1 VAHLDHSSRTAEGV
15 LTLLGLPGVG
25 PRTASVLAREFET
38 LDEVGRHAS
47 AQSGVST
54 RAEQAI
60 RDEKTWVFAAEKAR
74 WTMEKAADL
83 GVKIVTTFDDAF
95 PSLLRALPDGP
106 LVLYVK
112 GTLRNDLRNVAC
124 IGTREPSDF
133 GVEVTRRLVELLV
146 KDSWGIISG
155 LAKGIDTHSHRAAL
169 DKDGY
174 TVAVLANGL
183 DRVYPSENRRLA
195 DEIVERGGALISEQ
209 PFGVPATPSN
219 LVQRDRLQSGMSIAT
234 VVMQTDL
241 KGGSMHT
248 VRYTLSQGRLLV
260 APVPR
265 GRHAEE
271 EKSRGILALT
281 EHTGAALA
289 DMLKVSG
296 DYRDL
301 LVRRFAS
308 EAPAFPIRSRRDY
321 PDLLQTLSRRLAAAL
336 PGGAERLTPPSL
348 RFAGAAESGAD

>member
-1 VAHLDHSSRTAEGV
+1 MSKLDHSCRTAEGV

-25 PRTASVLAREFET
+25 PRTASVLAHEFET
-38 LDEVGRHAS
+38 LDDIARHAS
-47 AQSGVST
+47 AQDGVST
-54 RAEQAI
+54 RAEQAV
-60 RDEKTWVFAAEKAR
+60 RDKKNWAAAADKAR
-74 WTMEKAADL
+74 RTIEKAAEL
-83 GVKIVTTFDDAF
+83 GVQIVTNFDDAF
-95 PSLLRALPDGP
+95 PPLLRALPDGP

-112 GTLRNDLRNVAC
+112 GHLRNDLRNVAC
-124 IGTREPSDF
+124 IGTREPSEF
-133 GVEVTRRLVELLV
+133 GVEVTRRLVAILV
-146 KDSWGIISG
+146 NDGWGIVSG
-155 LAKGIDTHSHRAAL
+155 LAKGIDAHSHRAAL
-169 DKDGY
+169 DSVGY

-183 DRVYPSENRRLA
+183 DKVYPSENRRLA

-209 PFGVPATPSN
+209 SFGVPATPPN

-248 VRYTLSQGRLLV
+248 VRFTLSQGRLLV

-296 DYRDL
+296 DYRDI
-301 LVRRFAS
+301 LVRRFAKV
-308 EAPAFPIRSRRDY
+308 APAFAVRSRRDY
-321 PDLLQTLSRRLAAAL
+321 PSLLEELSIRLASA
-336 PGGAERLTPPSL
+336 GGLERLTPQKL
-348 RFAGAAESGAD
+348 RFAGPAE

>member
-1 VAHLDHSSRTAEGV
+1 MPDLVDSSRTAEGA

-25 PRTASVLAREFET
+25 PRTATLLSREFST
-38 LDEVGRHAS
+38 LEDVKRFAS
-47 AQSGVST
+47 SRSGLST
-54 RAEQAI
+54 RIEQTI
-60 RDEKTWVFAAEKAR
+60 RDEKCWSLAAEKAR
-74 WTMEKAADL
+74 RILDKAEFL
-83 GVKIVTTFDDAF
+83 GVKVVTSFEQAF
-95 PSLLRALPDGP
+95 PPLLRALPDAP

-112 GTLRNDLRNVAC
+112 GELRSDLRNVAC
-124 IGTREPSDF
+124 IGTRDPSEF
-133 GVEVTRRLVELLV
+133 GVEVTHRLVALLV
-146 KDSWGIISG
+146 KDGWGIVSG

-169 DKDGY
+169 DHGGY
-174 TVAVLANGL
+174 TVSVLANGL
-183 DRVYPSENRRLA
+183 DKVYPSENRGLA
-195 DEIVERGGALISEQ
+195 DEIIERGGAVISEQ

-265 GRHAEE
+265 GRHAGE

-281 EHTGAALA
+281 EHTGASLA
-289 DMLKVSG
+289 EILNASG

-301 LVRRFAS
+301 LVRRFAKA
-308 EAPAFPIRSRRDY
+308 APAFPVRSRSDY
-321 PDLLQTLSRRLAAAL
+321 ADLLQTLGRRLASASS
-336 PGGAERLTPPSL
+336 GEAEPLTSQRF
-348 RFAGAAESGAD
+348 RFAGTAEAGSD

>member
-1 VAHLDHSSRTAEGV
+1 MSHPEDSIRSAEGV

-25 PRTASVLAREFET
+25 PRTASVLALEFET
-38 LDEVGRHAS
+38 LDEIRLYAS
-47 AQSGVST
+47 ARPGVSA

-60 RDEKTWVFAAEKAR
+60 RDKKLWSFASEKTHRTIDKAAE
-74 WTMEKAADL
+74 L
-83 GVKIVTTFDDAF
+83 GVKIVTVFDDAF
-95 PSLLRALPDGP
+95 PPLLRSLPDGP
-106 LVLYVK
+106 LVIYVK

-133 GVEVTRRLVELLV
+133 GVEVTRRLVALLA
-146 KDSWGIISG
+146 KDEWGIVSG
-155 LAKGIDTHSHRAAL
+155 LAKGIDAHSHRAAL
-169 DKDGY
+169 DNAGY

-183 DRVYPSENRRLA
+183 DKVYPSENRGLA
-195 DEIVERGGALISEQ
+195 NEIVERGGALISEQ
-209 PFGVPATPSN
+209 SFGIPATPSN

-281 EHTGAALA
+281 ENTGTALA
-289 DMLKVSG
+289 DLLKVRG

-301 LVRRFAS
+301 LLRRFAKQ
-308 EAPAFPIRSRRDY
+308 APAFAIRGRRDY
-321 PDLLQTLSRRLAAAL
+321 PNFLEALSLRLASS
-336 PGGAERLTPPSL
+336 GGIERLTSQRL
-348 RFAGAAESGAD
+348 RFAGSAESGAD

>member
-1 VAHLDHSSRTAEGV
+1 VSHLEDSSRTAEGV

-25 PRTASVLAREFET
+25 PKTASVLAHEFST
-38 LDEVGRHAS
+38 LGDVRRS
-47 AQSGVST
+47 DSKLLGVPV
-54 RAEQAI
+54 RAEQSL
-60 RDEKTWVFAAEKAR
+60 RDEKAWVL
-74 WTMEKAADL
+74 AADRARRTIEHAAKL
-83 GVKIVTTFDDAF
+83 GVTILTAFDDAF
-95 PSLLRALPDGP
+95 PSLLRAVPDSP

-112 GTLRNDLRNVAC
+112 GMLRNDLRNVAC

-133 GVEVTRRLVELLV
+133 GVEVTRRLVALLV
-146 KDSWGIISG
+146 KDGWGIVSG
-155 LAKGIDTHSHRAAL
+155 LAKGIDTQSHRAAL
-169 DKDGY
+169 DSVGY

-183 DRVYPSENRRLA
+183 DKVYPSENRKLA
-195 DEIVERGGALISEQ
+195 DEIVEHGGALVSEQ

-248 VRYTLSQGRLLV
+248 VRFTLSQGRLLV

-281 EHTGAALA
+281 EQTGAALA
-289 DMLKVSG
+289 DMLQVSG
-296 DYRDL
+296 DYRQIL
-301 LVRRFAS
+301 LRRFAK
-308 EAPAFPIRSRRDY
+308 EAPAFAIRSRRDY
-321 PDLLQTLSRRLAAAL
+321 PDFLEALSRRLASSVS
-336 PGGAERLTPPSL
+336 GGADRATPQRF
-348 RFAGAAESGAD
+348 RFAGAAEAGAD